1 MAGTLAQRQRPTVPE
16 GSLLTKKVAK
26 PFKKLAM
33 LGCLNLTQLVM
44 RGNQLGFEFPDLR
57 PKENRGEFWR
67 RAGQG
72 ELLQLAETQ
81 KLQNRAD

>member
-1 MAGTLAQRQRPTVPE
+1 MY
-16 GSLLTKKVAK
+16 
-26 PFKKLAM
+26 
-33 LGCLNLTQLVM
+33 
-44 RGNQLGFEFPDLR
+44 GNEFGFEFPDLR